1 MTARI
6 YLRISRPD
14 EAKILLNQR
23 AAAANHVVAL
33 GLGPAEIKVYDET
46 ASGGDEDR
54 PGLGKLLNELRR
66 GDIVIFQSL
75 SRMTRGGIGAALDIL
90 RQIERRGAGWHFIDQ
105 PVLDWDAGTPKLVRD
120 IILAVFAAIDEDYR
134 LRIGNATR
142 AALARRRALG
152 VKLGGRK
159 KGQTNLKTR
168 IGRSPP

>member
-14 EAKILLNQR
+14 EAQILENLRIN
-23 AAAANHVVAL
+23 AMAHSIAL
-33 GLGPAEIKVYDET
+33 GHPNPRVYDET

-54 PGLGKLLNELRR
+54 PGLGKLLHELRH
-66 GDIVIFQSL
+66 GDVVIFQSL

-105 PVLDWDAGTPKLVRD
+105 PVLDWDACTPKLVRD

-142 AALARRRALG
+142 AAYARQKALAEATGATMRWGKHGKRRIK
-152 VKLGGRK
+152 V
-159 KGQTNLKTR
+159 
-168 IGRSPP
+168 

>member
-1 MTARI
+1 M
-6 YLRISRPD
+6 
-14 EAKILLNQR
+14 
-23 AAAANHVVAL
+23 
-33 GLGPAEIKVYDET
+33 
-46 ASGGDEDR
+46 
-54 PGLGKLLNELRR
+54 
-66 GDIVIFQSL
+66 
-75 SRMTRGGIGAALDIL
+75 DIL

-168 IGRSPP
+168 IGRSPQ

>member
-14 EAKILLNQR
+14 EAQILENQR
-23 AAAANHVVAL
+23 MAAIGHAAAE
-33 GLGPAEIKVYDET
+33 GFQEPRIYDET

-54 PGLGKLLNELRR
+54 PGLGKLLQELRR
-66 GDIVIFQSL
+66 RDVVIFQSL

-105 PVLDWDAGTPKLVRD
+105 PILNWDAGTPKLVRD

-134 LRIGNATR
+134 LRIGNATK
-142 AALARRRALG
+142 AAYARRRALG

-168 IGRSPP
+168 IGRSPQ